1 MTTWFVQTA
10 VVALMTFLYLWWPIA
25 QSNVLGVTAMA
36 LGTAVLLWPVQRSV
50 ASGAQRFNRVGAAVA
65 WCGKNSYELYLF
77 HLIPLAVLKTGFP
90 RATVLGDEKLV
101 LLAAFMLFSFM
112 LAAGIAR
119 YYAEPLN
126 RALRQRIVRPRSA
139 PATTA

>member
-1 MTTWFVQTA
+1 M
-10 VVALMTFLYLWWPIA
+10 
-25 QSNVLGVTAMA
+25 
-36 LGTAVLLWPVQRSV
+36 LWPSQRSAV
-50 ASGAQRFNRVGAAVA
+50 NDARRFNRVGAAVA

-90 RATVLGDEKLV
+90 RTTVSGAEKLV
-101 LLAAFMLFSFM
+101 LLAAFMLLSLL

-126 RALRQRIVRPRSA
+126 RTLRKRLLQRRCTRS
-139 PATTA
+139 TIR